1 MKNWETAYIKVRISS
16 VSYDTAQVHRGQG
29 PFCQQLAGADQQLPV
44 YVGVTTSHL
53 HKPFL
58 SPFFPSLLQDLSGT
72 ISVYLGHSLSFV
84 CLVAKSCLTLLRP
97 HRL

>member
-1 MKNWETAYIKVRISS
+1 MKQLRCTRAG
-16 VSYDTAQVHRGQG
+16 A

-44 YVGVTTSHL
+44 CVGVTISHL

-84 CLVAKSCLTLLRP
+84 CLFSR
-97 HRL
+97 